1 MEVMVFDTKQ
11 PDVSVVIL
19 PDGKRDITI
28 LTDEKEITITGTD
41 GSQYYTAY
49 EYYGNQ
55 FRTVYEL
62 NESDIREDLKKYLNY
77 DSSEEPTQEQIL
89 HDNEVIDSYTMQ
101 LMEEGLL

>member
-41 GSQYYTAY
+41 GSQDYKAY
-49 EYYGNQ
+49 EYSGNQ

-62 NESDIREDLKKYLNY
+62 EESDIREDMEKYLNY
-77 DSSEEPTQEQIL
+77 DSSKEPTQEQIL

-101 LMEEGLL
+101 LMEDGLL